1 MIAGGFVLG
10 EVLILLHILEVWQVT
25 GLLVLSVALFTIRR
39 LTAAGRI
46 KEHQG
51 SRGAY
56 WRLLL
61 FCVSVW
67 LGMMRAQAQ
76 QQRTEAAEMAAA
88 AIEEQGRTVISGTV
102 QAITETELDI
112 RLEVR
117 QLGQQ
122 HRTDRIGQMNRS
134 SQLQGVLVVCNK
146 DNRSSSLKLGMK
158 VLVSGKMRIFPVP
171 RNPGE
176 FHSRNYYRG
185 LKLNGRFRAESLTIV
200 DEHSY
205 LLKERLRQLRIN
217 CGKILKMLVREP
229 EAGIF
234 QAAVLGDKTDLDANI
249 NSLYSRNGI
258 SHLLALSGLH
268 LSVIVSGSYKTLR
281 RCGAGYLAAGISGTL
296 LAGSYVIMTG
306 GSVSVMRAAAMLSC
320 SFLAACCGRTYDTL
334 SALGLA
340 AVVLLFTN
348 PYRIFMISFQLSFG
362 AIAGIGLVL
371 PCLTG
376 KGDCYLKQAFSSGL
390 AVQAVTLPIT
400 LFHFYQFPIY
410 GIFLNLIVIPLMVFV
425 IVSGLAGIILGTA
438 MLRLGRFAI
447 GAGFVV
453 LGIYERLCRAAEAL
467 PFAVMITGQPAVWQL
482 AVYTM
487 GLTIFVA
494 VCGRKTA
501 AVSQGKEA
509 VSQGKE
515 AILQG
520 AEAVSQ
526 AAPASSS
533 KMNTAPSRV
542 RYRPSKRTVIQVSLL
557 LFLQLLLFIRLPVP
571 GVQVSFL
578 DVGQGDGICIRSGY
592 TTILSDAGSSDVKN
606 LGKYRLEPY
615 LKHQGIAV
623 LDYVY
628 ISHGDTDH
636 ISGIEYLL
644 KEGRDIRIKR
654 LMLPAAGMGA
664 PVYEEL
670 KRLVLAQGG
679 AVYWIGAG
687 DIRQIG
693 ELRISCLYPETGE
706 PIADLNSHSLVL
718 EVKYQAF
725 RMLLTGDMGSREESL
740 LLAQEGIRERLSQI
754 QVLKIAHH
762 GSRTSSSKEWL
773 AAITPRWAVVSYG
786 KDNSYGHPHKQVI
799 EQLNE
804 QGIKLFCTAESGAIT
819 LSADGKWIH
828 FSEYSKTGA
837 EDAGLLFTE
846 ASKQ

>member
-1 MIAGGFVLG
+1 MLMIAGGFVLG
-10 EVLILLHILEVWQVT
+10 EVLILLYILKVWQVT
-25 GLLVLSVALFTIRR
+25 GLLVLSAALFTIRQ
-39 LTAAGRI
+39 LAAAGRI
-46 KEHQG
+46 KEHQE

-67 LGMMRAQAQ
+67 LGVMRGQAQ
-76 QQRTEAAEMAAA
+76 QRRTEAAEMAAT
-88 AIEEQGRTVISGTV
+88 AIEEHGRAVISGTV
-102 QAITETELDI
+102 QAITETERDI
-112 RLEVR
+112 RLELR

-122 HRTDRIGQMNRS
+122 HRTDRISQINQS
-134 SQLQGVLVVCNK
+134 SQLQGVLVVCDK
-146 DNRSSSLKLGMK
+146 DSLSSSLKLGIK
-158 VLVSGKMRIFPVP
+158 VMVSGKMRTFPVP

-185 LKLNGRFRAESLTIV
+185 LKLNGRFRAESLTII
-200 DEHSY
+200 DDHSHW
-205 LLKERLRQLRIN
+205 LKERLRELRIN
-217 CGKILKMLVREP
+217 CGKILKVLVREP

-234 QAAVLGDKTDLDANI
+234 QAAVLGDKAELDAEI

-281 RCGAGYLAAGISGTL
+281 RCGAGYLAAGIAGTL

-306 GSVSVMRAAAMLSC
+306 GSVSVMRAAVMLSC
-320 SFLAACCGRTYDTL
+320 SFLAACCGRTYDSL

-340 AVVLLFTN
+340 AVVLLFAN
-348 PYRIFMISFQLSFG
+348 PYRIFLISFQLSFG
-362 AIAGIGLVL
+362 AIAGISLIM

-376 KGDCYLKQAFSSGL
+376 KGDGYLKQAFSSGL
-390 AVQAVTLPIT
+390 AVQTVTLPIT

-425 IVSGLAGIILGTA
+425 IVSGLAGIILGAA

-447 GAGFVV
+447 GAGLVV
-453 LGIYERLCRAAEAL
+453 LGIYERLCMAAETL
-467 PFAVMITGQPAVWQL
+467 PFALMITGQPAVWQL

-487 GLTIFVA
+487 GLGIFV
-494 VCGRKTA
+494 VLYGGKTA
-501 AVSQGKEA
+501 AASPGKEV
-509 VSQGKE
+509 VSPGKE

-526 AAPASSS
+526 TSPVSSPQLNSAAFRAGDRPA
-533 KMNTAPSRV
+533 
-542 RYRPSKRTVIQVSLL
+542 KRTIIQVSLL
-557 LFLQLLLFIRLPVP
+557 LFLQLLLLIRLPVP

-592 TTILSDAGSSDVKN
+592 TTILSDAGSSDIKN
-606 LGKYRLEPY
+606 LGKSRLEPY
-615 LKHQGIAV
+615 LKHQGISV

-644 KEGRDIRIKR
+644 KEGKDIRIKR
-654 LMLPAAGMGA
+654 LMLPAAGQGA
-664 PVYEEL
+664 AVYKEL
-670 KRLVLAQGG
+670 EQVVLAQGG
-679 AVYWIGAG
+679 AVYWIGTG

-693 ELRISCLYPETGE
+693 ELRISCLYPEAGV
-706 PIADLNSHSLVL
+706 PIADLNRHSLVL

-725 RMLLTGDMGSREESL
+725 GMLLTGDMGSREERL
-740 LLAQEGIRERLSQI
+740 LLADEGIRERLLQT

-786 KDNSYGHPHKQVI
+786 KDNSYGHPHAEVV
-799 EQLNE
+799 ELLNE
-804 QGIKLFCTAESGAIT
+804 QGIKLFCTAESGAII
-819 LSADGKWIH
+819 LSTDGKMIH
-828 FSEYSKTGA
+828 FSTYSRSGTDKA
-837 EDAGLLFTE
+837 EAVRTV
-846 ASKQ
+846 K